1 MSIRPLS
8 VLLIALLY
16 IAAGAVG
23 LAYHFAEFKP
33 QHPFQYDIVWISL
46 IRLLAVVAGVY
57 ILRGSN
63 WARWLAL
70 AWIVSHV
77 ILSAFHSPVE
87 LAFHSVLCAVIAY
100 VLFRPQATRYFRR
113 AGTAAT

>member
-1 MSIRPLS
+1 MNTRPLS
-8 VLLIALLY
+8 VFLIALLY
-16 IAAGAVG
+16 IAAGAFG
-23 LAYHFAEFKP
+23 LAFHLTEFKP

-77 ILSAFHSPVE
+77 ILSAFHSSVE
-87 LAFHSVLCAVIAY
+87 LVFHSVLCAAIAY
-100 VLFRPQATRYFRR
+100 LLFRPQATRYFRG